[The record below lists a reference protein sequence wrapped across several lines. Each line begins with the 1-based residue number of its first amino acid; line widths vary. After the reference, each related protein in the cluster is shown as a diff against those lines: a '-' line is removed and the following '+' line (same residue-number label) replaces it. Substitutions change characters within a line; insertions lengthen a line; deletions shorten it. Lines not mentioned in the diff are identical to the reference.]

1 MGGRRS
7 YSINSVISKSPD
19 TSVKKANLTKALK
32 NEDTDAITRSSTALF
47 NNHRDL
53 AKIFVLSDQLLN
65 VVLKKYKPEDFDTV
79 KQIASIVRKDWAL
92 LKAKQEI
99 ISDKILDDSVIYS
112 VSKYLKLKKK

>member
-19 TSVKKANLTKALK
+19 TPFKKANLTKALK
-32 NEDTDAITRSSTALF
+32 NEDTDAITKSSTALF
-47 NNHRDL
+47 TNHRDL
-53 AKIFVLSDQLLN
+53 AKIFILSDQLLK
-65 VVLKKYKPEDFDTV
+65 VVLKKYPPEDFDTV

-99 ISDKILDDSVIYS
+99 ISDKILDDSVVYS